1 MTVRFGITIAALL
14 VLFACLAVLGAR
26 RLLRA
31 GRAFVREF
39 WPH

>member
-1 MTVRFGITIAALL
+1 MRFALTIGPLL
-14 VLFACLAVLGAR
+14 VLFVCLAVLGAR